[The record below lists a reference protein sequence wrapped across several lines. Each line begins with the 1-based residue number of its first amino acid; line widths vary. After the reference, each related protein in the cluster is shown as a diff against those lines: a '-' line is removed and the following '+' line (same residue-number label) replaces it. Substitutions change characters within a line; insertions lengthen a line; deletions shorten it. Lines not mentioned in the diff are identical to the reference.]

1 MTRMGR
7 LVDGV
12 PAGTWRVLSLP
23 IFFKVLG
30 IGALVALIF
39 GSTTL
44 YLIDNS
50 ASVVHL
56 QLLERKT
63 LDTARSLASVLQRPM
78 VTGDL
83 FTVEETLDRTRRT
96 GRDVRY
102 IIVRDQHGQIVA
114 HTFDRAVPNDLEQT
128 PSSKPEGEGKVWVLG
143 SERGR
148 IFDIRVPILEG
159 RAGSVQLGLTDQML
173 VLQNRVLTRLT
184 LGALVF
190 SGAVGISLAFLL
202 THFLTRP
209 IRHLEEVAKRIRD
222 GDFSARSKVFSADE
236 IGSLAATVNHM
247 VEGLEDYRGEVQEKE
262 DELRESRALLQS
274 ALDGIPESIMVI
286 DMEYNIVLANHA
298 IQELA
303 GKADLSGNGLKC
315 YQAKHNGVAPCD
327 GDGHRCPLPRVRKSK
342 GVETETH
349 VNAETDG
356 NGHYA
361 EVVAA
366 PLLDES
372 GEVVQ
377 VIESS
382 RDITERVRAL
392 EEERLRQEQLVQI
405 DKMVSLGILVSGV
418 AHEIN
423 NPNQFIM
430 TNASLLSD
438 TWEGAQP
445 IFEKYYQDNGDFL
458 LGDLNYT
465 ELRDQM
471 PKVLSE
477 MFRGCQRIKF
487 IVDELR
493 DFSRES
499 SADLTELVDIN
510 AVVRSSVTLLT
521 RMIEKSTDRFSVEHG
536 RNLPK
541 IAGSFRRI
549 EQVVINLIQN
559 SCQALPGKDC
569 AVAVS
574 TSYDAEDDTV
584 VLMVR
589 DEGTGIPE
597 SAISHV
603 TDPFY
608 TTRRASGGTGLG
620 LSISSSIVNEH
631 GGVLKI
637 QSTPEKGTTATAAF
651 PVAEEPA
658 FKGPNSRND

>member
-1 MTRMGR
+1 MGEKGEAESGSGGGAAAR
-7 LVDGV
+7 E
-12 PAGTWRVLSLP
+12 WRRYRR
-23 IFFKVLG
+23 
-30 IGALVALIF
+30 
-39 GSTTL
+39 TTL
-44 YLIDNS
+44 LVLLAI
-50 ASVVHL
+50 SVGAMLVISY
-56 QLLERKT
+56 R
-63 LDTARSLASVLQRPM
+63 LQRPV

-102 IIVRDQHGQIVA
+102 IIVRDYRGQVIA
-114 HTFDRAVPNDLEQT
+114 HTFDHAVPNDLEQT
-128 PSSKPEGEGKVWVLG
+128 PSTRPEGEGKVWVLG

-262 DELRESRALLQS
+262 NELRESRALLQS

-286 DMEYNIVLANHA
+286 DLDYNIVLANHA

-315 YQAKHNGVAPCD
+315 YQAKRNGVAPCD
-327 GDGHRCPLPRVRKSK
+327 DDGHRCPLPRVRKSK
-342 GVETETH
+342 GVETDTH
-349 VNAETDG
+349 VDTDSDG
-356 NGHYA
+356 NEHYS

-366 PLLDES
+366 PLFDES

-382 RDITERVRAL
+382 RDITERMRAL

-430 TNASLLSD
+430 ANASLLSD

-465 ELRDQM
+465 ELREQM

-574 TSYDAEDDTV
+574 TSYDAEDDTI

-597 SAISHV
+597 SAIGHV

-651 PVAEEPA
+651 PAAEEPA
-658 FKGPNSRND
+658 LRGPDSRKG